1 MHMHEHEHVSVTQN
15 PCQLTTPFTV
25 FLQQSWS
32 KYSLS
37 CTKEAKV
44 SRKRLTQM
52 PLVSSPSAA
61 EEEPR
66 LLGTVENK
74 LGIADWLKEQ
84 GHE

>member
-1 MHMHEHEHVSVTQN
+1 MSLTHIHCRIHPTVT
-15 PCQLTTPFTV
+15 PTIMVKVLAILYKGGKGKLPAGHTRLLV
-25 FLQQSWS
+25 FN
-32 KYSLS
+32 
-37 CTKEAKV
+37 
-44 SRKRLTQM
+44 
-52 PLVSSPSAA
+52 SPSAA